1 MEHVCSDS
9 CTADTC
15 IKEKLAYWRGG
26 RMSTVRLGGLGSNRK
41 DFHDMP
47 SVAQR
52 ERDHVRELRAS
63 GVDFE
68 RA

>member
-1 MEHVCSDS
+1 M
-9 CTADTC
+9 ADEE
-15 IKEKLAYWRGG
+15 ISFRDKLRSISFTYGG
-26 RMSTVRLGGLGSNRK
+26 KGGYGTREQ
-41 DFHDMP
+41 FHDMP

-52 ERDHVRELRAS
+52 ERDHVAELRKA